1 MASLPSNTFI
11 CNYNARDFDG
21 SRTIPKTSGQ
31 TFGED
36 LYLTS
41 AVTSYDANK
50 ITLSG
55 QYFAKSFNS
64 TGANPFNRTS
74 TDSLTVIAKLGQ
86 GVDTSGAHS
95 VFSNRGNTYNWM
107 VFNPANGS
115 PVGMFF
121 LHSSQG
127 AYAKCPYIQMVDTTA
142 PNIFAFRVSGGT
154 GFGQSYTD
162 NQVFGS
168 TGVTWGGQSNRIAF
182 FCGGSN
188 GSELWKGDFY
198 WIYISPEVLTDA
210 EIQQV
215 IKYNEK
221 TSFET
226 DVTAITASYNSTTSA
241 VTLTADEDMAWTAS
255 TSNNWIT
262 LSTTGGTGSSVF
274 TISIAANKAY
284 TARNGLVTV
293 SNGED
298 TIEITVEQGKCPLF
312 IPAENIY
319 RADLEV
325 VKAYRSGSTINKAYR
340 NGEMILWRRNP
351 PTE

>member
-1 MASLPSNTFI
+1 MASLPSNTFL

-198 WIYISPEVLTDA
+198 WIYISPEYLTDSEVA
-210 EIQQV
+210 QV
-215 IKYNEK
+215 IAYNEPATFGPDDDSFSATYTGLT
-221 TSFET
+221 TST
-226 DVTAITASYNSTTSA
+226 TLNAQNLSWGVTAVPSWITVSPSTGSGTTS
-241 VTLTADEDMAWTAS
+241 
-255 TSNNWIT
+255 
-262 LSTTGGTGSSVF
+262 
-274 TISIAANKAY
+274 ISIAIAQNNTYSARTGSIVFTSSESD
-284 TARNGLVTV
+284 TA
-293 SNGED
+293 
-298 TIEITVEQGKCPLF
+298 TIAISQTKSPLL
-312 IPAENIY
+312 IPKNNIY
-319 RADLEV
+319 RGGTLV
-325 VKAYRSGSTINKAYR
+325 N
-340 NGEMILWRRNP
+340 
-351 PTE
+351 